1 MARKNAINADDL
13 ITTPPGIMESLF
25 RDELWVEQDLEITS
39 IVTAAVVIT
48 GLISSVDNYY
58 GGASNNAIL
67 VNVTMNERYEITS
80 YVGSTKTLNLIST
93 PTGWA
98 AGNKCYIKNINP
110 NIDVD
115 NFDMAQ
121 AGVVETG
128 TTDST
133 TAYKLIQS
141 GQNFSST
148 VIAGMV
154 AHNITD
160 NTYSYISSVDSNT
173 QLTLDSDI
181 FISGESYEIFGTRY
195 GWIFGRSLTQQQSM
209 QQLMSQLCYE
219 SHAIIN
225 RSYKSWKYSTL
236 EDGKVDGTL
245 SLPLSDEE
253 SGRPKVFVKL
263 SPIENIYNDFTL
275 NYAYDYASK
284 TYKEKL
290 IVNKNSS
297 SHASLDAYK
306 ATCLASERD
315 YKVSRVW
322 EYNADWIYDQT
333 TAINFLANMIE
344 WLTYQKTLIEYWGDI
359 GNHIQ
364 YEKGDRVLINYSY
377 MMPTGINN
385 SMVFLIYG
393 CKIYPKKK
401 VVQLNLIY

>member
-1 MARKNAINADDL
+1 MARKNAINAGDL

-25 RDELWVEQDLEITS
+25 RDELWVEPDLEITS
-39 IVTAAVVIT
+39 IVTAAVVIN

-80 YVGSTKTLNLIST
+80 YVGSTKTLNLIAT
-93 PTGWA
+93 PVGWA

-110 NIDVD
+110 NIDAD
-115 NFDMAQ
+115 NFDVAQ

-128 TTDST
+128 TANSTIANSLADST
-133 TAYKLIQS
+133 
-141 GQNFSST
+141 QNFTST
-148 VIAGMV
+148 VLAGMV
-154 AHNITD
+154 VHNTTD
-160 NTYSYISSVDSNT
+160 NTYTYVSSVTSNT
-173 QLTLDSDI
+173 QLALEDDI
-181 FISGESYEIFGTRY
+181 FVSGESYEIFGTRY
-195 GWIFGRSLTQQQSM
+195 GWIFGRSLTQQQTV

-219 SHAIIN
+219 SHAIIH
-225 RSYKSWKYSTL
+225 RSYKTWKYATL

-245 SLPLSDEE
+245 SNPLSDEE
-253 SGRPKVFVKL
+253 TGRPKVFVRL

-284 TYKEKL
+284 TYKQKL

-297 SHASLDAYK
+297 SHASLDSYK

-315 YKVSRVW
+315 YKVSRAW
-322 EYNADWIYDQT
+322 EYNADWIYDET
-333 TAINFLANMIE
+333 TAINFLANIIN
-344 WLTYQKTLIEYWGDI
+344 WLTYQRTLVEYWGDI
-359 GNHIQ
+359 ANHIQ
-364 YEKGDRVLINYSY
+364 FEKGDRVLINYDY

-385 SMVFLIYG
+385 SMVFFIYG